1 VSDAWPITIARG
13 WHPVAYERE
22 LRPGRPLR
30 VRLMDQPIALFRTS
44 AGPAAL
50 IDRCP
55 HRNVPL
61 SGGKVCGDALVC
73 PYHGWSFDASGRCVA
88 VPGVRGET
96 GAPATRVAVTCKHG
110 LLWANLADDPL
121 PLPDLPAEI
130 GDTALDGFWWP
141 LTPRTARAL
150 DALENHLDPMHPH
163 FLHPYLVRGAGKR
176 MTVPV
181 TVRSTQWGGEARY
194 AEEHL
199 PQTLLP
205 RIIEGK
211 RIESR
216 GRYNS
221 PLTGQV
227 AFENSS
233 GLTIAISVIF
243 SPVAQNVTRP
253 YAHFA
258 TPRGKMPAWLKRFLI
273 IAFHKPVVA
282 QDAGMLERQVRN
294 IAAFGGASFATGPAD
309 VLGPL
314 IWQHVHGKPP
324 EAGERRFELEL

>member
-1 VSDAWPITIARG
+1 
-13 WHPVAYERE
+13 
-22 LRPGRPLR
+22 
-30 VRLMDQPIALFRTS
+30 
-44 AGPAAL
+44 
-50 IDRCP
+50 
-55 HRNVPL
+55 
-61 SGGKVCGDALVC
+61 
-73 PYHGWSFDASGRCVA
+73 
-88 VPGVRGET
+88 
-96 GAPATRVAVTCKHG
+96 
-110 LLWANLADDPL
+110 
-121 PLPDLPAEI
+121 
-130 GDTALDGFWWP
+130 
-141 LTPRTARAL
+141 
-150 DALENHLDPMHPH
+150 
-163 FLHPYLVRGAGKR
+163 
-176 MTVPV
+176 MTM
-181 TVRSTQWGGEARY
+181 RSTPWGGEARY

-205 RIIEGK
+205 RVIEGK

-216 GRYNS
+216 GKYFA

-227 AFENSS
+227 TFENSS

-258 TPRGKMPAWLKRFLI
+258 TPRGKMPAWLKRLLI

-294 IAAFGGASFATGPAD
+294 IAAFGGASFASGPAD